1 MTSTHS
7 GIETLED
14 IRKIME
20 RSSRFISLSGWSGI
34 AAGLCAIIGAWL
46 GYEAMGD
53 YHSNGNSEVAQCVEC
68 LRNNLIWIAAGVF
81 AAAVFAAFIFTYI
94 RSKRD
99 GVAIWGNSA
108 RKLLWSTLVP
118 MAVGGAFILRL
129 IQLEEY
135 QLVAS
140 ASLIFY
146 GLGLL
151 NGSKYTLGEIR
162 FLGYA
167 QLLTGIISLWF
178 TEYAIIFW
186 AIGFGLLHII
196 YGIAM
201 WWKYD
206 RNK

>member
-1 MTSTHS
+1 
-7 GIETLED
+7 
-14 IRKIME
+14 
-20 RSSRFISLSGWSGI
+20 
-34 AAGLCAIIGAWL
+34 
-46 GYEAMGD
+46 
-53 YHSNGNSEVAQCVEC
+53 
-68 LRNNLIWIAAGVF
+68 
-81 AAAVFAAFIFTYI
+81 
-94 RSKRD
+94 
-99 GVAIWGNSA
+99 
-108 RKLLWSTLVP
+108 

-140 ASLIFY
+140 ASLLFY

-201 WWKYD
+201 WWKYE